1 MEYQILG
8 LLKTFDEVGSL
19 MPRGRQIAFSEK
31 EEAHLE

>member
-19 MPRGRQIAFSEK
+19 MPRCRQIAFSEK